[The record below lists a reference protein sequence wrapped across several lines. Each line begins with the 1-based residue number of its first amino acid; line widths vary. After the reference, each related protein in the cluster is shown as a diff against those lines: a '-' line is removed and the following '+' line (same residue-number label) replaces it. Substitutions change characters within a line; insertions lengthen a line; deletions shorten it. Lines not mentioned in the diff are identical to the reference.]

1 MYVVQTATVGSI
13 LKSVLGTY
21 STQYLFEIILFSDPP
36 PPPILQAGPSTYEW
50 NASSDFVFIINGSWS
65 QDLGGGEGIEREGDG
80 KTSPHG

>member
-36 PPPILQAGPSTYEW
+36 PLTYCRQGRPPM
-50 NASSDFVFIINGSWS
+50 NGMP
-65 QDLGGGEGIEREGDG
+65 LL
-80 KTSPHG
+80 TLFLL